1 VDKSNYLRILG
12 NRLAQER
19 ARLGLTQAQVAE
31 FAAIARRTQV
41 NYESGERA
49 PDASYL
55 DRVGQQGIDTLYV
68 LTGRHEQPKGEPRV
82 AEPGSTYKLAGLN
95 PAHVRAAAIAVLT
108 QLFSR
113 HSLVAVEPAEGT
125 ASPSPID
132 TTQIS
137 EAIVVI
143 AEMSESVED
152 FAHNAAHVLRLLP

>member
-19 ARLGLTQAQVAE
+19 ARLGLTQAQVAD

-55 DRVGQQGIDTLYV
+55 DRVGQKGIDTLYV
-68 LTGRHEQPKGEPRV
+68 LTGRHEQPAGGLRV

-108 QLFSR
+108 QLFSK
-113 HSLVAVEPAEGT
+113 HSLAGEPSDGT
-125 ASPSPID
+125 TSPIPID
-132 TTQIS
+132 TTRIS

-152 FAHNAAHVLRLLP
+152 VAQNAAHVLRLLP

>member
-19 ARLGLTQAQVAE
+19 ARLGLTQAQVAD

-55 DRVGQQGIDTLYV
+55 DRLGQKGIDTLYV
-68 LTGRHEQPKGEPRV
+68 LTGRHEQPTEEPRV
-82 AEPGSTYKLAGLN
+82 AEPGSSYKLAGLN

-108 QLFSR
+108 ELFRR
-113 HSLVAVEPAEGT
+113 HSLGAKPIEGAMSAIPLDAT
-125 ASPSPID
+125 R
-132 TTQIS
+132 IS

-152 FAHNAAHVLRLLP
+152 VAQNAAHVLRLLP

>member
-19 ARLGLTQAQVAE
+19 ARLGLTQAQVAD
-31 FAAIARRTQV
+31 FAAVARRTQV

-55 DRVGQQGIDTLYV
+55 DRIGQKGIDTLYV
-68 LTGRHEQPKGEPRV
+68 LTGRHERPTEAPRA
-82 AEPGSTYKLAGLN
+82 AEPGSRYKLAGLN

-108 QLFSR
+108 ELFGR
-113 HSLVAVEPAEGT
+113 HPLSAKPIEGATSPA
-125 ASPSPID
+125 PID
-132 TTQIS
+132 TTRIS

-152 FAHNAAHVLRLLP
+152 VAQNAAHVLRLLP